1 MESRETSLFVMLVLM
16 YLVYD
21 FEAII
26 WRLCSKALNRI
37 FLSFDNIDNKVK
49 NLVKIDLSDKIR

>member
-1 MESRETSLFVMLVLM
+1 MESRETSLFVILVLM

-37 FLSFDNIDNKVK
+37 LSFDNIDNKVK

>member
-21 FEAII
+21 LEAII
-26 WRLCSKALNRI
+26 LGALLIYVTMKAA
-37 FLSFDNIDNKVK
+37 FAK
-49 NLVKIDLSDKIR
+49 NY